1 MKRPF
6 SFSNMSKKWLS
17 NLFLSSLVALT
28 LLVPFHSS
36 QATTLDPKTV
46 IALVNDERAK
56 LDIQPL
62 EINADLSKA
71 ALEKANDMV
80 LHNYFAHVSPS
91 GVTPWQWIGQ
101 SGYDYSF
108 AGENLAINFTDAK
121 VQHEAFMQSESH
133 KKNILNPKYKE
144 IGVAV
149 ITGKINGT
157 QTIITVQEFGAK
169 VAPVPIEKTIAGVST
184 TKKETPLTSSTFLQ
198 KTQQIFSASL
208 STLEKTFFNSTEQVF
223 PTPLFGFLYTLM
235 LWLVFIF
242 FCYEILATYF
252 HFAIQHFS
260 LRKKPINLFSINST
274 APISISS
281 FYTKAYHPSRLER
294 IYLTHMKLKK

>member
-1 MKRPF
+1 
-6 SFSNMSKKWLS
+6 MSKKWLS
-17 NLFLSSLVALT
+17 NLFFSSLAVLT
-28 LLVPFHSS
+28 LLAPFHYS
-36 QATTLDPKTV
+36 QAATLDVQAVTD
-46 IALVNDERAK
+46 LVNMERTK
-56 LDIQPL
+56 LAIQPL
-62 EINADLSKA
+62 ETNAALSKA

-121 VQHEAFMQSESH
+121 AQHEAFMQSESH

-157 QTIITVQEFGAK
+157 QTIITVQEFGAQ
-169 VAPVPIEKTIAGVST
+169 VAKLTPTEKTIAGASAA
-184 TKKETPLTSSTFLQ
+184 KKETSQASSTFLQ
-198 KTQQIFSASL
+198 KNHQNFSAGL
-208 STLEKTFFNSTEQVF
+208 STLAKTFSNSTAKVF
-223 PTPLFGFLYTLM
+223 PTPLFGFLYTLT
-235 LWLVFIF
+235 LWLTFAF
-242 FCYEILATYF
+242 FCYEIFTTYF

-260 LRKKPINLFSINST
+260 LRKKPLNLFFIASAS
-274 APISISS
+274 PITIPSL
-281 FYTKAYHPSRLER
+281 YNKAYQPSRLER

>member
-1 MKRPF
+1 
-6 SFSNMSKKWLS
+6 MSKKWLS
-17 NLFLSSLVALT
+17 TLFFSSLVALT
-28 LLVPFHSS
+28 LLAPFHCS
-36 QATTLDPKTV
+36 QAATLDIKTV
-46 IALVNDERAK
+46 IALVNEERAK
-56 LDIQPL
+56 LAIQPL
-62 EINADLSKA
+62 EVNADLSKA

-121 VQHEAFMQSESH
+121 TQHEAFMQSESH

-157 QTIITVQEFGAK
+157 QTIITVQEFGAQ
-169 VAPVPIEKTIAGVST
+169 VAKLTPTEKTIAGVST
-184 TKKETPLTSSTFLQ
+184 AKKEAPLASSTFPQ
-198 KTQQIFSASL
+198 KTQQFFSAGF
-208 STLEKTFFNSTEQVF
+208 STLGKTFTNSPGQVF
-223 PTPLFGFLYTLM
+223 PTPFLGFLYTLT
-235 LWLVFIF
+235 LWFTLAF
-242 FCYEILATYF
+242 FCYEIFTIYF

-260 LRKKPINLFSINST
+260 LRKKPVNFFSLD
-274 APISISS
+274 SS
-281 FYTKAYHPSRLER
+281 NPGIIPSLYHKAYHPSQLER